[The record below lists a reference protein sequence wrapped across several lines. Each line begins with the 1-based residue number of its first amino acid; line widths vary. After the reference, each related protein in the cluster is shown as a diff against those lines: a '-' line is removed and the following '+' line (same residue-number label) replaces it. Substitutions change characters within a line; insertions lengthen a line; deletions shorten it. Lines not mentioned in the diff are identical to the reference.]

1 MHKIQSTQAT
11 AHIIAHHRKIKTS
24 QVFKHLTDWVPKH
37 LNRIKVVGSRILQ
50 AKKIRVEDY
59 ANDITSGLVPF
70 DELAILVV
78 ARMYHIHIG
87 VVLRDRVWYT
97 SSAEKPDEIAFHL
110 LFHGGVQYLD
120 SCTGNWGYAS
130 PNHTVTL
137 DITASPQA
145 QPISL
150 VTVQKEKQSATDNP
164 VPTTPLNL
172 SSHENMIDQKL
183 DELN

>member
-1 MHKIQSTQAT
+1 MHKIQSTQTT
-11 AHIIAHHRKIKTS
+11 AHIIAHHHKIKTS

-37 LNRIKVVGSRILQ
+37 LDWIKAVGSRILQ

-70 DELAILVV
+70 DELAILVI

-87 VVLRDRVWYT
+87 VVLRDHVWYT

-130 PNHTVTL
+130 PNHAVTL

-150 VTVQKEKQSATDNP
+150 VTVQKENQSAT
-164 VPTTPLNL
+164 
-172 SSHENMIDQKL
+172 S
-183 DELN
+183 